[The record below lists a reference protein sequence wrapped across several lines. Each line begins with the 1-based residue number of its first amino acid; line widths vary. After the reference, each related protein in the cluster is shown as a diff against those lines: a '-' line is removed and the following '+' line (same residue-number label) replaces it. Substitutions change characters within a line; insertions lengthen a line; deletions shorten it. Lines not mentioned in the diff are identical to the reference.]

1 MNEPRRLIAGVQSPL
16 ASELL
21 RAAQSEQIPDE
32 LSHRM
37 AQGLALA
44 LGTTTLGATVGATL
58 GTGAALTSQAPGAAA
73 LGAQQALGSALSAA
87 TGTLGA
93 ASATQTG
100 AWTLGSAW
108 ASGAVWVKGGVT
120 LMALAGLA
128 GVGSWLGSESG
139 PSASNKTTD
148 PPPQAITVAAP
159 PNKTV
164 AAPPNKTVAPP
175 ANEVEESVAPSEL
188 DVGDMQVARES
199 LEADAPATRLKQVR
213 PKGKVI
219 RGSATEKSGAELSG
233 DLGREVQMLDA
244 ARRAIIAGNLDS
256 AREKLAQYSRAF
268 PNGSLRAEAASLAK
282 AAGSAQ

>member
-164 AAPPNKTVAPP
+164 APP